1 MCISDRWS
9 IREAVD
15 AKGVWIVHPG
25 QRQMKALEGWDGGRT
40 VLAMESLEAAG
51 EAQASVLT
59 VDGGVG
65 RGSCEK
71 GRERESG

>member
-1 MCISDRWS
+1 
-9 IREAVD
+9 
-15 AKGVWIVHPG
+15 
-25 QRQMKALEGWDGGRT
+25 MKALEGWDGGRT

-51 EAQASVLT
+51 EVQASVLT

-71 GRERESG
+71 GRERERE